1 MSSSDDGIL
10 SSLRYLF
17 ADFLDEADTTPPFL
31 PLGVPAGAEAVVSE
45 GIHLLMDYQGASYAK
60 LYVERLQRFTGR
72 QAVEAAIFCEIAR
85 LMARR
90 MAYEDAIRIAQVKLA
105 EYNASGIRSTEIH
118 RFRFDE
124 LVDALPEIAAEPI
137 LMVLGKLGWEH
148 RRVAIPFSSV
158 NRWGLRR
165 LKVEA
170 WLRRWRMFSIRYA
183 QERAWVER
191 WLHMIAR
198 AQVKQPQAVA
208 AVVETA
214 TMITGFG
221 DSYRRGLA
229 DWHAIIDGLA
239 KPTFDGDLPLAD
251 LASAIAEARAAIL
264 PDPRQVALKRA
275 IAEIRARAIAAAAN
289 AGDAAADARD
299 AAAE

>member
-1 MSSSDDGIL
+1 MSASDDGIL

-17 ADFLDEADTTPPFL
+17 ADFLDEEDTTPPFL
-31 PLGVPAGAEAVVSE
+31 PVDLPAGAEAVVSE

-72 QAVEAAIFCEIAR
+72 QAVEGAIFCDIAR

-105 EYNASGIRSTEIH
+105 EYNASGGRIRSTEIH

-124 LVDALPEIAAEPI
+124 LVDALPEIAADPI
-137 LMVLGKLGWEH
+137 LMVLGKLGWAH
-148 RRVAIPFSSV
+148 RRVAIPFSTV

-165 LKVEA
+165 LKIEA
-170 WLRRWRMFSIRYA
+170 WLRRWRLFSIRYA

-208 AVVETA
+208 SVVQTA

-221 DSYRRGLA
+221 DPYRRGLA
-229 DWHAIIDGLA
+229 DWHAIIDGLV
-239 KPTFDGDLPLAD
+239 KPTFDGDLPLTD
-251 LASAIAEARAAIL
+251 LTAAIAEARAAIM
-264 PDPRQVALKRA
+264 PDSRQVALKRA
-275 IAEIRARAIAAAAN
+275 IAEIRARAI
-289 AGDAAADARD
+289 GAAADA
-299 AAAE
+299 AAE

>member
-1 MSSSDDGIL
+1 MSASDDGIL

-17 ADFLDEADTTPPFL
+17 ADFLDEEDTTPPFL
-31 PLGVPAGAEAVVSE
+31 PVDLPAGAEAVVSE
-45 GIHLLMDYQGASYAK
+45 GIHLLMDYQGASYAR

-72 QAVEAAIFCEIAR
+72 QAVDSAIFCDIAR

-105 EYNASGIRSTEIH
+105 EYNASGGRIRSTEIH

-124 LVDALPEIAAEPI
+124 LVDALPEIAADPI
-137 LMVLGKLGWEH
+137 LMVLGKLGWAH
-148 RRVAIPFSSV
+148 RRVAIPFSTV

-165 LKVEA
+165 LKIEA

-198 AQVKQPQAVA
+198 ALVKQPQAVA
-208 AVVETA
+208 AVVQTA

-221 DSYRRGLA
+221 DPYRRGFA

-239 KPTFDGDLPLAD
+239 KPTFDGDLPLSD
-251 LASAIAEARAAIL
+251 LAGAIAEARAAIM

-275 IAEIRARAIAAAAN
+275 IAEIRARAMGAAAAAD
-289 AGDAAADARD
+289 AGDAAA
-299 AAAE
+299 E

>member
-1 MSSSDDGIL
+1 MSASDDGIL

-17 ADFLDEADTTPPFL
+17 ADFLEEADTTPPFL
-31 PLGVPAGAEAVVSE
+31 PLGLPAGAEAVVSE

-60 LYVERLQRFTGR
+60 VYVERLQRFTGR

-124 LVDALPEIAAEPI
+124 LVDALPEIAADPI

-221 DSYRRGLA
+221 DPYRRGLA

-239 KPTFDGDLPLAD
+239 KPTFDGDLPLTD
-251 LASAIAEARAAIL
+251 LAGAVAEARAAIM

-275 IAEIRARAIAAAAN
+275 IAEIRARAIAAAER
-289 AGDAAADARD
+289 AGDAAA
-299 AAAE
+299 E